1 MTAISTATGR
11 PRKNIA
17 ALQSDSYVTAEAIPQ
32 GSFVS
37 IDHTTGLAYKSTD
50 VATRTF
56 VGIACADTILGGTV
70 EVEFGHR
77 ELVACTAGVVYATTN
92 KNVCV
97 SDNNTVALA
106 TGEATNDMPV
116 GMLVKMETATT
127 CWVAI
132 RVFGSAAS

>member
-17 ALQSDSYVTAEAIPQ
+17 AIQCVTYVAAEAIPQ

-37 IDHTTGLAYKSTD
+37 IDNTSGLAYKSTD
-50 VATRTF
+50 VATRQF
-56 VGIACADTILGGTV
+56 VGIAAADTAIGGYV
-70 EVEFGHR
+70 KCEYGHR

-92 KNVCV
+92 LNVVV

-106 TGEATNDMPV
+106 TGEATNDRPV
-116 GMLVKMETATT
+116 GTLVSKESATT
-127 CWVAI
+127 CWIDV
-132 RVFGSAAS
+132 RVFGAGAS

>member
-56 VGIACADTILGGTV
+56 GLAQCSRLAALCALAADQARATTATRTTQTRIRQRISSALRRRQHRFTRDHVELVPAWEDGDVVAIGIRHGQYPFGSV
-70 EVEFGHR
+70 FGH
-77 ELVACTAGVVYATTN
+77 A
-92 KNVCV
+92 
-97 SDNNTVALA
+97 
-106 TGEATNDMPV
+106 
-116 GMLVKMETATT
+116 
-127 CWVAI
+127 
-132 RVFGSAAS
+132 